1 MGGKEGEVKKFHH
14 FGAKSSELIRFTT
27 GFTRGHE
34 KSGSFGAGFILKNEV
49 GIFEKTQE
57 GTVRFDLTRD
67 PKDRNYS

>member
-1 MGGKEGEVKKFHH
+1 LGGKEGEVKKFHP

-27 GFTRGHE
+27 GYTRGHGW
-34 KSGSFGAGFILKNEV
+34 SRSFGAGFILKTEV

-67 PKDRNYS
+67 PKNCNFS